1 MKKKPRRSAKRRSRA
16 DREQGSYV
24 CPTCGE
30 QIVIPLDASAGSDQT
45 YVEDCP
51 VCCNPN
57 VIHVEFFEGEA
68 PRVWAERE

>member
-1 MKKKPRRSAKRRSRA
+1 MKRKKKSKRRRPA
-16 DREQGSYV
+16 DEGAYD

-30 QIVIPLDASAGSDQT
+30 RIVIPVDLSGGSDQR

-57 VIHVEFFEGEA
+57 VIQVELFEGEP

>member
-1 MKKKPRRSAKRRSRA
+1 MHKPKRRRKNRPPEEGA
-16 DREQGSYV
+16 YI

-30 QIVIPLDASAGSDQT
+30 RIVIPIDLSGGSEQR

-57 VIHVEFFEGEA
+57 VIQVELFDDGEA
-68 PRVWAERE
+68 RVWAERE

>member
-1 MKKKPRRSAKRRSRA
+1 MKKRRKKPSSRLDA
-16 DREQGSYV
+16 DQGAYT

-30 QIVIPLDASAGSDQT
+30 SIIIPLDLTQGTDQE
-45 YVEDCP
+45 YIEDCP

-57 VIHVEFFEGEA
+57 IVHVELDPQWPD

>member
-1 MKKKPRRSAKRRSRA
+1 MKKRKKKKRSRQPDEGA
-16 DREQGSYV
+16 YT

-30 QIVIPLDASAGSDQT
+30 RIVIPTDPSAGQEQR

-57 VIHVEFFEGEA
+57 VIQVEFFEGES